1 MNNYIPKDNSI
12 SHSQILFKDYN
23 EYNTPI
29 IIREMVSVL
38 TKRLRT
44 SKKQTGV
51 VGLGIGYSKDVGG
64 GFYHTQ
70 KLDIS
75 TFKEEEILKIC
86 LNIFDKYYTNG
97 MPIRKVSISLG
108 KLSND
113 NGIQLN
119 LFENYVAINS
129 EKNKDLTIDK
139 LKEKF
144 GDNII
149 LKASSLLEDSTIKD
163 RNNKIGGHNA

>member
-1 MNNYIPKDNSI
+1 MK
-12 SHSQILFKDYN
+12 KKK
-23 EYNTPI
+23 NTLLAVGLLVAVI
-29 IIREMVSVL
+29 
-38 TKRLRT
+38 
-44 SKKQTGV
+44 
-51 VGLGIGYSKDVGG
+51 GLGIGYSKDIGG

-70 KLDIS
+70 KLDTS

-86 LNIFDKYYTNG
+86 LNIFDKYYTN

-119 LFENYVAINS
+119 LFENYEEVNT

-149 LKASSLLEDSTIKD
+149 LKASSLLEDSTIKE

>member
-1 MNNYIPKDNSI
+1 
-12 SHSQILFKDYN
+12 
-23 EYNTPI
+23 
-29 IIREMVSVL
+29 MVSVL

-119 LFENYVAINS
+119 LFENYEDINT